1 MSRKKHR
8 RNCLSLPDLGAGI
21 VRILKKSAV
30 NALVSKA
37 HLVGEDSRTH
47 SCNSV
52 RQHTSGKFTAR
63 EYIVPYR
70 DLLVNY
76 LVDHALVYALVVSAD
91 NEDIVGGTNIK
102 VIADGADEKAAVD
115 ALIELVDSGFSE
127 ESR

>member
-1 MSRKKHR
+1 MLCVYWQLGFVRFPLFSVSLLVRIFFKKIGAALCRYFKALLVPPLFDVLVMSRKKHR

-52 RQHTSGKFTAR
+52 RKHTSGKFTAR
-63 EYIVPYR
+63 EHIVPYR
-70 DLLVNY
+70 
-76 LVDHALVYALVVSAD
+76 
-91 NEDIVGGTNIK
+91 
-102 VIADGADEKAAVD
+102 
-115 ALIELVDSGFSE
+115 
-127 ESR
+127 